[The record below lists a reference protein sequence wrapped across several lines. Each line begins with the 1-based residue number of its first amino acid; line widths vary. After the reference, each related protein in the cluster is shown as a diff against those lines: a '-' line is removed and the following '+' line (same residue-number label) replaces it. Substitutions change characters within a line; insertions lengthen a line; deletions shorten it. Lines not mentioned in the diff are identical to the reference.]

1 MTSGRPT
8 ERPPEAPRRQLS
20 PASARKRQAMIDAAA
35 DMFLA
40 HGYLGVSMDELAA
53 RAGIAKQTLYRHFE
67 SKEALFVAMVSTLT
81 DAASD
86 TVHEDVIGPEPGRS
100 TEEFLVDYAL
110 RQLRVVL
117 TPTLMGLRRLAI
129 GEASRFPELARVL
142 YERGPGRALA
152 ALTEVFRLLHE
163 RGSLRVPD
171 PEIAA
176 SHFNWLVMGDAVN
189 RAMLL
194 GDEALPSD
202 DELNDLAERGVAV
215 FLAAYG

>member
-1 MTSGRPT
+1 MSRRSPD
-8 ERPPEAPRRQLS
+8 EPLRAQPRQLP
-20 PASARKRQAMIDAAA
+20 PASARKRRAILTAATE
-35 DMFLA
+35 MFLA

-67 SKEALFVAMVSTLT
+67 SKEALFVAMVGTLT
-81 DAASD
+81 DAASR
-86 TVHEDVIGPEPGRS
+86 TVHDEVAGPEPGQT
-100 TEEFLVDYAL
+100 TEEFLLAYAQ

-129 GEASRFPELARVL
+129 GEAGRFPELARVL

-152 ALTEVFRLLHE
+152 ALAAVFTLLDE

-176 SHFNWLVMGDAVN
+176 SHFNWLVMGDAIN
-189 RAMLL
+189 KAMLL
-194 GDEALPSD
+194 GDEALPSE
-202 DELNDLAERGVAV
+202 DELAAMARSGVAV
-215 FLAAYG
+215 FLAAYA